1 MTVEGKDIS
10 NAVIKRL
17 PRYHRYLG
25 DLMSQGVERISSQEL
40 SARMNVT
47 ASQIRQDLN
56 NFGGFGQQ
64 GYGYNVSYLYQE
76 ISKILGID
84 HENSMIIIGC
94 GNFGR
99 TLANYQN
106 FENRGFV
113 TKAIFDINP
122 DKVGNRVRNIPV
134 LYIDELPNY
143 LQNNDIKIAVLTIP
157 KEAAAQVTEVL
168 VENGIKA
175 IWNFAHLDLD
185 VPSDV
190 VVENVHLSESLMQL
204 SYRLAERDRENGSE
218 NK

>member
-1 MTVEGKDIS
+1 MERKEIS
-10 NAVIKRL
+10 SAVIKRL

-25 DLMSQGVERISSQEL
+25 DLMAQGVERISSQEL
-40 SARMNVT
+40 SVRMNVT

-64 GYGYNVSYLYQE
+64 GYGYNVAYLYQE
-76 ISKILGID
+76 IAKILGLD
-84 HENSMIIIGC
+84 RENSMIIIGC

-113 TKAIFDINP
+113 TKAIFDSNP

-134 LYIDELPNY
+134 LYIDELKNF
-143 LQNNDIKIAVLTIP
+143 LKNNDIKIAVLTVP
-157 KEAAAQVTEVL
+157 REEAVKLTEVL
-168 VENGIKA
+168 VECGIKA
-175 IWNFAHLDLD
+175 IWNFAHVDLD

-204 SYRLAERDRENGSE
+204 SYRLAEAAKSN
-218 NK
+218 

>member
-1 MTVEGKDIS
+1 MENKEIS
-10 NAVIKRL
+10 SAVIKRL

-25 DLMSQGVERISSQEL
+25 DLMAQGVERISSQEL
-40 SARMNVT
+40 SVRMNVT

-64 GYGYNVSYLYQE
+64 GYGYNVAYLYQE
-76 ISKILGID
+76 IAKILGLD
-84 HENSMIIIGC
+84 RENDMIIIGC

-99 TLANYQN
+99 ALANYQN
-106 FENRGFV
+106 FEHRGFM

-122 DKVGNRVRNIPV
+122 DKVGNRVRGIPV
-134 LYIDELPNY
+134 KYIDELANF

-157 KEAAAQVTEVL
+157 RAEAQAIADVL
-168 VENGIKA
+168 VANGIKA
-175 IWNFAHLDLD
+175 IWNFAHLDLE

-204 SYRLAERDRENGSE
+204 SYRIAQTV
-218 NK
+218 K

>member
-1 MTVEGKDIS
+1 MERKEIS
-10 NAVIKRL
+10 SAVIKRL

-25 DLMSQGVERISSQEL
+25 DLMAQGVERISSQEL
-40 SARMNVT
+40 SVRMNVT

-64 GYGYNVSYLYQE
+64 GYGYNVAYLYQE
-76 ISKILGID
+76 IAKILGLD
-84 HENSMIIIGC
+84 RENSMIIIGC

-113 TKAIFDINP
+113 TKAIFDSNP

-134 LYIDELPNY
+134 LYIDELRNF
-143 LQNNDIKIAVLTIP
+143 LKNNDIKIAVLTVP
-157 KEAAAQVTEVL
+157 REEAVKLTEVL
-168 VENGIKA
+168 VECGIKA
-175 IWNFAHLDLD
+175 IWNFAHVDLD

-204 SYRLAERDRENGSE
+204 SYRLAEAAKGN
-218 NK
+218 